1 LLRVE
6 FFSRAR
12 YENLPSALRELGK
25 DVIRTLRPVRRVLES
40 DEPLQDWHSSDKGG
54 AMKRKSLWFSFVAAA
69 VGVAWFGI
77 RATADGPFDF
87 GAAVEDALA
96 ENSLELFGVGTPLK
110 ESALGPYDG
119 ADSALAVIAA
129 KGLRVSV
136 VSTATHPDSDM
147 IALWPN
153 DDRPTHLFTCG
164 EFTQPTN
171 DPPLPVVERI
181 DLSQPANANVTYI
194 VSGVT
199 SCDPV
204 HRTPWGTII
213 VGEEAGATGG
223 FYEIMDPAGAFPT
236 PAVVTNRNAGATTD
250 PRVVKR
256 KAVGS
261 LSFEGIV
268 ILPNGTMYL
277 GDELRPGTNPP
288 SSGSRGGAIYKFVP
302 QFPYGGV
309 GVITDPALS
318 PFASGSLYGM
328 RIGNGTGNN
337 TDYGQGTE
345 IGQGVWLPIDSA
357 NFTDGNGN
365 IILRNAQVSL
375 NLTGYYRPEDYDLDP
390 IALARGEV
398 RFCGANT
405 GRVSNGGGSDVE
417 TASTYGEVICIT
429 DVPDLQAATGANP
442 VVRRFISGDT
452 QAEMFDNVAFQPH
465 TGNLVVLEDGEVSVV
480 KKAGATQTTELRGN
494 DIWMC
499 LPDGD
504 DRDVQSDGCIRIL
517 SLTDTTSEPT
527 GFIFTG
533 SGRTAYVNIQ
543 HRGTGIGA
551 LLKITGFKILNDRD
565 ELFHSGP

>member
-1 LLRVE
+1 
-6 FFSRAR
+6 
-12 YENLPSALRELGK
+12 
-25 DVIRTLRPVRRVLES
+25 
-40 DEPLQDWHSSDKGG
+40 
-54 AMKRKSLWFSFVAAA
+54 MKRRCLWLYSAMALVGLGWLGGRVAADTP
-69 VGVAWFGI
+69 VDFGVAVERALTENSLDLFGI
-77 RATADGPFDF
+77 RK
-87 GAAVEDALA
+87 
-96 ENSLELFGVGTPLK
+96 PLK
-110 ESALGPYDG
+110 ESALGPYTG
-119 ADSALAVIAA
+119 ADSAQAVIAA
-129 KGLRVSV
+129 KGLHVSV
-136 VSTATHPDSDM
+136 VSSATHPESDQ

-153 DDRPTHLFTCG
+153 DDHPTHLFTCAEITG
-164 EFTQPTN
+164 APTTG
-171 DPPLPVVERI
+171 PHLPVVERV
-181 DLSQPANANVTYI
+181 DLSQPANANVTFI
-194 VSGVT
+194 VSGLN

-204 HRTPWGTII
+204 RRTPWGTII
-213 VGEEAGATGG
+213 VAEEAGSTGG
-223 FYEIMDPAGAFPT
+223 LYEIMDPSGDFSSP
-236 PAVVTNRNAGATTD
+236 VDVTDRATGTTAD
-250 PRVVKR
+250 ARVVKR

-268 ILPNGTMYL
+268 ILADGTMYL

-288 SSGSRGGAIYKFVP
+288 GSGSRGGALYKFIP
-302 QFPYGGV
+302 QFKFGGV

-345 IGQGVWLPIDSA
+345 IGQGVWLPIDTASVA
-357 NFTDGNGN
+357 DANGN

-390 IALARGEV
+390 IALAHGDV

-405 GRVSNGGGSDVE
+405 GRMSNGGGSDVE
-417 TASTYGEVICIT
+417 TASTYGEVICVT
-429 DVPDLQAATGANP
+429 DEPDEKATTGANP
-442 VVRRFISGDT
+442 VVRRFIAGDT
-452 QAEMFDNVAFQPH
+452 QANYFDNVDFQPH
-465 TGNLVVLEDGEVSVV
+465 TGNLVVLEDGEVEVI

-517 SLTDTTSEPT
+517 SLTDTTAEPT

-543 HRGTGIGA
+543 HRSVGTGA
-551 LLKITGFKILNDRD
+551 LLKITGFEIPKHRD
-565 ELFHSGP
+565 LFDDGHGHGFDHDHR